1 MKNRLKILLNYNI
14 IFYFYTMLKYIFV
27 FFRKSRTAFFL
38 YIDYIKWLL
47 NTKKRFYAFMA
58 NEYSIEKMKTFK
70 VSTWKHG
77 VKYFIGFRGDK
88 KLFIKTGGRFNL
100 IPREKEALEKIKT
113 YNKDFT
119 MHFPNVVAINA
130 DPPFHF
136 IAEEFIEGTN
146 LEKLINI
153 KTLQRKEIDDITEQ
167 IFRIYEILKETK
179 IKHMDIRP
187 SNFIIA
193 SKENNLLVVLIDFGF
208 AISKD
213 EAFFPE
219 INKSKKNLKILKTL
233 GGGFNPAV
241 GLWDDA
247 FSTLLTL
254 KTLDYSFKKKHQ
266 NYWLRLNEDIGS
278 NLTKLEKN
286 YETNF

>member
-1 MKNRLKILLNYNI
+1 
-14 IFYFYTMLKYIFV
+14 
-27 FFRKSRTAFFL
+27 
-38 YIDYIKWLL
+38 
-47 NTKKRFYAFMA
+47 
-58 NEYSIEKMKTFK
+58 
-70 VSTWKHG
+70 
-77 VKYFIGFRGDK
+77 
-88 KLFIKTGGRFNL
+88 
-100 IPREKEALEKIKT
+100 
-113 YNKDFT
+113 
-119 MHFPNVVAINA
+119 
-130 DPPFHF
+130 
-136 IAEEFIEGTN
+136 
-146 LEKLINI
+146 
-153 KTLQRKEIDDITEQ
+153 
-167 IFRIYEILKETK
+167 
-179 IKHMDIRP
+179 MDIRP